1 MYNKQIRV
9 CHHDVY
15 ISAGMSMGR
24 PRKNIDNLVGR
35 AGRQAIEQEDLQRES
50 QKWMRKK
57 ETLARF
63 AQRIERIR

>member
-1 MYNKQIRV
+1 
-9 CHHDVY
+9 
-15 ISAGMSMGR
+15 MGR
-24 PRKNIDNLVGR
+24 PRKNRDNLVGR

-63 AQRIERIR
+63 AQRIDRSR